1 MLRLFTGR
9 PHQTLSQVTLLGSLR
24 GCLNKSAEEL
34 FWPQERNRRCP
45 MFRDLMLFR
54 AGAVQFA
61 GPGGPLPLFAHD
73 PEPHVISSLP
83 DLPPKAQHVALQ
95 RLYSH
100 VVQLCL
106 RTDLSILI
114 GLRTLCLFLEAE
126 TRRFDHTREHRL
138 ADSAF
143 LKKLEHSTKLAKLAS
158 RYIKIQRSQQVVEA
172 KCRSHRAKAFAEA
185 LHRETTSNVVA
196 GHPAGLSAWMPEQVS
211 GRVVLATGKESS
223 LPNVSRLDAFSGWRC
238 AICRPWRAS
247 AFVRSRSG
255 ASRHFVT
262 S

>member
-100 VVQLCL
+100 IVQLCL

-172 KCRSHRAKAFAEA
+172 QIAVSLGIPFQAYLLPRMQDRSQGFVPSAKRSFRLYCASPGS
-185 LHRETTSNVVA
+185 L
-196 GHPAGLSAWMPEQVS
+196 
-211 GRVVLATGKESS
+211 RVEFT
-223 LPNVSRLDAFSGWRC
+223 
-238 AICRPWRAS
+238 
-247 AFVRSRSG
+247 
-255 ASRHFVT
+255 
-262 S
+262 